1 MLKTKKDIARLVAI
15 VLVLIATVVV
25 IVIGV
30 RKSEEKNVSKKS
42 AVSDEV
48 VTEEGLLTTTDTI
61 SFETIQDGLN
71 EMGFLITEEY
81 YFTEVITRERSVEL
95 LRTGINIPFT
105 ESSYVASYDG
115 VVTAG
120 IDFSQIT
127 VDSELVDGKTH
138 FKIVVPKA
146 EIQTIDIDPNSFKLY
161 SEKTGIGNSFSVKDY
176 NESLKGLESTV
187 EKNAINKGLLER
199 AEEHAKQLVERFV
212 NSLPHNSEYTF
223 EIVEK

>member
-199 AEEHAKQLVERFV
+199 AEEHAKQLVESFV